1 MIRKAT
7 AGMHNMSNK
16 FYNYLSDKL
25 IKFFNTNEIRYG
37 DKFFIQFDEHDRV
50 DEFYNALKE
59 DLQNVVAFEYQHEN
73 SDSLYKTFASVLE
86 NDVKVI
92 VVNSNEV
99 SLDYLVTLRNQVTTQ
114 EGVWE
119 NSALL
124 LICYDT
130 IDSIYDGMR
139 NLEKEDMPFNINT
152 IKDNLKDEIDSSKTL
167 SKVDKAVSKFYLDK
181 KVEDAFQT
189 TLWDYEDILSIINKG
204 EIEEGDYKNLGLFPD
219 STLDTYKTTK
229 QKENRLQENAENF
242 EYVTLSDQYEN
253 KQDRLEQRYSSTGV
267 NLLMKDNWKSVDFKK
282 IKDSREKFLT
292 ITKTLHYEENLDK
305 FTNEG
310 CIYWEKSQK
319 ETPAGRRKRHI
330 IIFNENNMVREVSLK
345 FNFDANLERTFL
357 DNASRD
363 YCSISKNSLK
373 AKFGLEYN
381 KPTFKK
387 IKYNHNNQAKSTYE
401 FNIVV
406 LPCKED
412 ILNPVKDK
420 FQVNHKVNKIVVID
434 DNTEEIYFGS
444 GENMQSISVKNDD
457 YIELSDEDGI
467 KIDSDSEVDENGTLN
482 FNLVYDDLSIPIQI
496 KEDTTKARPVK
507 SITIWKNK
515 RENQA
520 DFKYNGKKVIQ
531 ETLSYHLYPEF
542 KEYLSLERQMIQ
554 HSILYGKRKAN
565 GLVEK
570 IDLALS
576 DDLQTA
582 LDKIIDYYKNYGDI
596 ILPSLAYLDNDLM
609 ILYEDFIGIFNSEIE
624 EIEENSIL
632 SNDKTKLNLL
642 KIGTIIE
649 NDKILFS
656 PISPL
661 NIAYQLEVA
670 KQCKNEKLD
679 TNILNRLSPENLLPY
694 LYGGLDKNG
703 RDILYKPVYQND
715 AHEWLIFEKSDE
727 VSISSTNAFIAN
739 VVKDKM
745 NQFVSH
751 FKYLFDQDAKA
762 PIKLNIININED
774 KELVRG
780 IFNFVRDRL
789 PDRKF
794 KNIIPVEINL
804 YNKNKRSKFDEFF
817 ECLNPDQLNEKFGI
831 SISSRTMDS
840 MDVLRTIQDNITY
853 YKHDSPKDD
862 IEYAHISFY
871 KVDYDSTIADDRMDQ
886 IETGLSLDGLLS
898 SITSINSRLE
908 YRTGF
913 GTKNILNHDNLL
925 VETVIN
931 LNELSRNYE
940 KNGENSYKKGIT
952 IITKPM
958 ELEKDL
964 TEKLYE
970 KSRWVTF
977 IEPSFG
983 LEYFNKEENQ
993 NLIIIHYS
1001 DQYSSSTKYDTI
1013 TVTNK
1018 SNQYKSVIRKFL
1030 SEKIADDETEIKDD
1044 LITDQKLDEIIKLFN
1059 SINGEWLL
1067 KIISTYGHSDR
1078 EKISIISA
1086 IKYCHAILYNKDIIW
1101 IPISME
1107 EILRIAGTVKLSKKE
1122 GIFNPRILDGK
1133 FSDDLLFIGINPKDD
1148 VEVYYY
1154 PIEVKIGINND
1165 NVVDKAHKQIKK
1177 TYELLN
1183 EQLFS
1188 NLENAQFRNK
1198 FYRNFFMQI
1207 ALTNEQ
1213 KLKLNGLFDDDE
1225 IEKIESLKSRFLN
1238 DDYKISGDLKSYI
1251 GRGAIVS
1258 FKQDNPFRSVHM
1270 EEGDYIIELTEDD
1283 AYYGLLKSFEDI
1295 NEEIQKDKTDIKAEE
1310 LLSHIN
1316 INSDAHYIDEEPESE
1331 DEQDI
1336 LSTDHDGDYGPDSKE
1351 DSDGTPIDDEPVTGG
1366 EPSSTGTISGL
1377 TTNPPDIDGGETAIE
1392 ATSST
1397 LSNLANVRALIG
1409 SAEGSKHQ
1417 IFWEYGHPGLANRH
1431 LLIEGKSGQ
1440 GKTYFI
1446 QRLIME
1452 LHKQD
1457 IPIIIID
1464 YTDGFKNSQL
1474 EDEFKEALGDDL
1486 KQHLVVKDK
1495 FPLNPFRKYEKE
1507 IDDDIFIE
1515 EDNVDVAS
1523 RFRSIIESVYPMGI
1537 QQLNCVYKA
1546 VLTGLEKYGD
1556 TMNLNDFEE
1565 ELKIQGTTQ
1574 AFSALSQLQFF
1585 IDKNPF
1591 DSDSDFD
1598 WSYLNYPH
1606 RSVNII
1612 QLTTYTR
1619 EIQNIITEMILW
1631 DIWYYKLSAGTENN
1645 PFAVVLDEAQNL
1657 DFSNSSPCAKILQEG
1672 RKFGW
1677 SGWFTTQFLKGKMSQ
1692 DAIGMLQNAAEK
1704 IYFNPPETSVDTI
1717 AKTLTKDNGEKKKW
1731 ETKLSNLK
1739 KGQCIVYGPRIENG
1753 KFLSPTPVVVDVAPL
1768 SKEK

>member
-1 MIRKAT
+1 
-7 AGMHNMSNK
+7 MHSMSNK
-16 FYNYLSDKL
+16 FYNYLSEKL
-25 IKFFNTNEIRYG
+25 INFFNTNEIRYG
-37 DKFFIQFDEHDRV
+37 DKFFIQFDEQNRV
-50 DEFYNALKE
+50 DEFYNTLEE
-59 DLQNVVAFEYQHEN
+59 DLQNVEEFEYQHES
-73 SDSLYKTFASVLE
+73 SDSLYKTFASVLDNE
-86 NDVKVI
+86 VKVV
-92 VVNSNEV
+92 VVNSNKV
-99 SLDYLVTLRNQVTTQ
+99 SVDYLVTLRNQVTTQ
-114 EGVWE
+114 EGVWK
-119 NSALL
+119 NTALL

-139 NLEKEDMPFNINT
+139 NLEKEDMPLNINT
-152 IKDNLKDEIDSSKTL
+152 IKNNLKDEIDSSKTL

-181 KVEDAFQT
+181 KVEDIFQT

-204 EIEEGDYKNLGLFPD
+204 EIEKGDYKNLGLFPD
-219 STLDTYKTTK
+219 SVLDTYKTTK
-229 QKENRLQENAENF
+229 QKENRLQENAEHF
-242 EYVTLSDQYEN
+242 EYATLSDQYEN
-253 KQDRLEQRYSSTGV
+253 KKDRLEQRYSSTGV
-267 NLLMKDNWKSVDFKK
+267 NLLMKDDWKSVDFKK
-282 IKDSREKFLT
+282 IKDSREKFLNA
-292 ITKTLHYEENLDK
+292 TKTLNYNENFDK

-319 ETPAGRRKRHI
+319 ETTAGRRKRHI

-345 FNFDANLERTFL
+345 FSFDATVDRTFL
-357 DNASRD
+357 DAASKEF
-363 YCSISKNSLK
+363 CSISDNSIK

-387 IKYNHNNQAKSTYE
+387 IKYSHNNQSKSTYE

-420 FQVNHKVNKIVVID
+420 FQVNQKLNKIVVID
-434 DNTEEIYFGS
+434 DNTEEICFGS
-444 GENMQSISVKNDD
+444 GENIQNISVKNDEP
-457 YIELSDEDGI
+457 IQLFDEDTI
-467 KIDSDSEVDENGTLN
+467 KIDNDSEVDENGTLN
-482 FNLVYDDLSIPIQI
+482 FNLIYGDLSVPIQI

-531 ETLSYHLYPEF
+531 ETLSYHLHPEF
-542 KEYLSLERQMIQ
+542 KEYLSIERQMIH
-554 HSILYGKRKAN
+554 HSILYGERKAN
-565 GLVEK
+565 GFIEK
-570 IDLALS
+570 ISLDLS
-576 DDLQTA
+576 NDLQTS
-582 LDKIIDYYKNYGDI
+582 LDKIINYYKNDGDI
-596 ILPSLAYLDNDLM
+596 ILPSLAYLDKELM
-609 ILYEDFIGIFNSEIE
+609 ILYEEFINIFNREIE
-624 EIEENSIL
+624 GIKENSIL

-670 KQCKNEKLD
+670 KQCKNEQLD
-679 TNILNRLSPENLLPY
+679 TNILNRLRPENLLPY
-694 LYGGLDKNG
+694 LYGGLDKKG
-703 RDILYKPVYQND
+703 MDILYKPVYQDD

-751 FKYLFDQDAKA
+751 FKYLFDKDAKA

-964 TEKLYE
+964 TEKLYK

-983 LEYFNKEENQ
+983 LEYFNNEENQ
-993 NLIIIHYS
+993 DLIIIHYS

-1018 SNQYKSVIRKFL
+1018 SSQYKSVIRKFL
-1030 SEKIADDETEIKDD
+1030 SEKIVDGETDIRDD

-1067 KIISTYGHSDR
+1067 KIISTYGHTDR

-1154 PIEVKIGINND
+1154 PIEVKIGINSD
-1165 NVVDKAHKQIKK
+1165 TVVDKAHKQIEK
-1177 TYELLN
+1177 TYELLK

-1188 NLENAQFRNK
+1188 NLENTQFRNK

-1213 KLKLNGLFDDDE
+1213 KLKLNGLFNDKE
-1225 IEKIESLKSRFLN
+1225 IEKIESLKARFLN
-1238 DDYKISGDLKSYI
+1238 DEYKISGVLKSYI

-1283 AYYGLLKSFEDI
+1283 AYYGLLKSFEEI
-1295 NEEIQKDKTDIKAEE
+1295 NDEIQNDKTDIKAEE
-1310 LLSHIN
+1310 LLSHVD
-1316 INSDAHYIDEEPESE
+1316 INSDIPVIFDEIEDKCE
-1331 DEQDI
+1331 DEYNAP
-1336 LSTDHDGDYGPDSKE
+1336 STTTTEYNDSDSADNTNETPFVEPDSREKFSHTGFIDGLSNTSP
-1351 DSDGTPIDDEPVTGG
+1351 DSD
-1366 EPSSTGTISGL
+1366 S
-1377 TTNPPDIDGGETAIE
+1377 GETLVKD
-1392 ATSST
+1392 TSGT
-1397 LSNLANVRALIG
+1397 LPNLANVRALIG
-1409 SAEGSKHQ
+1409 TAEGSKHP
-1417 IFWEYGHPGLANRH
+1417 IYWEYGHPGLANRH

-1452 LHKQD
+1452 LHKQN

-1464 YTDGFKNSQL
+1464 YTDGFKKSQL

-1486 KQHLVVKDK
+1486 IQHLVVKDK
-1495 FPLNPFRKYEKE
+1495 FPLNPFRKYKKE
-1507 IDDDIFIE
+1507 IDEEIFIE

-1523 RFRSIIESVYPMGI
+1523 RFRSVIKSVYPMGI
-1537 QQLNCVYKA
+1537 QQLNCVYRA

-1556 TMNLNDFEE
+1556 SMNLNDLEE
-1565 ELKIQGTTQ
+1565 ELLIQGNPQ
-1574 AFSALSQLQFF
+1574 ALSALSQLQFF

-1591 DSDSDFD
+1591 NSDSDFD
-1598 WSYLNYPH
+1598 WSYLNKPN

-1612 QLTTYTR
+1612 QLTTYTK
-1619 EIQNIITEMILW
+1619 EIQKIITEMILW
-1631 DIWYYKLSAGTENN
+1631 DLWHYKSSSGMQMN
-1645 PFAVVLDEAQNL
+1645 PFALVLDEAQNL
-1657 DFSNSSPCAKILQEG
+1657 DFSNESPCAKILQEG

-1677 SGWFTTQFLKGKMSQ
+1677 SAWFATQFLKGKMATGQIS
-1692 DAIGMLQNAAEK
+1692 MLQNAAEK

-1768 SKEK
+1768 SKDE